1 MGRGSLPASER
12 TRWWQ
17 ALLPTVI
24 RNGDPEEVRRAG
36 ILITIALLGSGIGLL
51 SSVVHLS
58 TGEVARAAF
67 TLGIGIPL
75 LFSLVVLRWTG
86 RNDLSAHHL
95 CSVSTL
101 GLVVSPFLASNGIPL
116 YVGLIGVPLVAA
128 AIGGPRVGVVWTM
141 LSVAVLVASSL
152 LMPLS
157 PGHRVL
163 SWNTTIIAGFCG
175 LAAVFAER
183 SRERAMRESSA
194 ARERAEHDA
203 RIRAETEQAL
213 VRYRDELEE
222 RVEERGEQLRASL
235 ERLKEQERLVAIGTL
250 ASGIAHQINNPIG
263 GIAAAA
269 EFALLVGEEAE
280 GPAIQRRALETALKE
295 ARRCGR
301 IVKGV
306 LQFARGEPNPKW
318 PEDLNATVLR
328 AAEQVRRFVVER
340 GSSLR
345 VATTRER
352 LPVRMNPIDLE
363 QVVVNLVRNAAES
376 RESGV
381 RIDVRTER
389 LEHEAMLTISDD
401 GPGID
406 DSIRGRVFEP
416 FYTTRLEA
424 GGSGLGLA
432 VVHGV
437 IGDHGG
443 QIEIESP
450 EAGGA
455 RFRIRLPLVLEG
467 ERPSGDGRQAFA

>member
-1 MGRGSLPASER
+1 MERGSLPASER
-12 TRWWQ
+12 TRWWHG
-17 ALLPTVI
+17 LLPAGI
-24 RNGDPEEVRRAG
+24 REGDPEEIRRAG

-58 TGEVARAAF
+58 TGEVARAVF
-67 TLGIGIPL
+67 TCGIPLPL
-75 LFSLVVLRWTG
+75 LFSLVVLHWTG

-116 YVGLIGVPLVAA
+116 FVGLIGVPLVAA
-128 AIGGPRVGVVWTM
+128 AIGGPRVGVVWTT
-141 LSVAVLVASSL
+141 LTVGVLVASSL
-152 LMPLS
+152 ALPLS
-157 PGHRVL
+157 SGLRIL
-163 SWNTTIIAGFCG
+163 SWNTTIIAGFSG

-183 SRERAMRESSA
+183 SRERAMRASSA
-194 ARERAEHDA
+194 ARERAERDA
-203 RIRAETEQAL
+203 RIRAEAEQAL

-269 EFALLVGEEAE
+269 EFALLVGEEE
-280 GPAIQRRALETALKE
+280 GGAAIQRRALETALEE

-306 LQFARGEPNPKW
+306 LQFARDEPNLKW

-328 AAEQVRRFVVER
+328 ALEQVRRFVAEHR
-340 GSSLR
+340 GTLR
-345 VATTRER
+345 VTTTRECLR
-352 LPVRMNPIDLE
+352 VKMNPIDLE
-363 QVVVNLVRNAAES
+363 QVIVNLVRNAAES

-381 RIDVRTER
+381 KIDVRTEQ
-389 LEHEAMLTISDD
+389 LGHEAILIVSDD

-406 DSIRGRVFEP
+406 ESIRGRVFEP
-416 FYTTRLEA
+416 FYTTRLEG

-443 QIEIESP
+443 RIEIESP
-450 EAGGA
+450 DSGGT
-455 RFRIRLPLVLEG
+455 RFRIRLPLVVFED
-467 ERPSGDGRQAFA
+467 ETASIDRPIG

>member
-1 MGRGSLPASER
+1 MMDRGSLPASDR
-12 TRWWQ
+12 TRWWHG
-17 ALLPTVI
+17 LLPAAI
-24 RNGDPEEVRRAG
+24 REGDPEEIRRAG
-36 ILITIALLGSGIGLL
+36 ILITIALLGAGIGLL

-58 TGEVARAAF
+58 TGELARAAF
-67 TLGIGIPL
+67 TLGIGLPL
-75 LFSLVVLRWTG
+75 LFSVVVLHWTG
-86 RNDLSAHHL
+86 RNDLSTHHL

-116 YVGLIGVPLVAA
+116 FVGLIGVPLVAA
-128 AIGGPRVGVVWTM
+128 AIGGPRVGVVWTT
-141 LSVAVLVASSL
+141 LTVGVLVASSL
-152 LMPLS
+152 ALPLS
-157 PGHRVL
+157 PGLRVL

-194 ARERAEHDA
+194 ARERAERDA
-203 RIRAETEQAL
+203 RIRAEAEQAL

-269 EFALLVGEEAE
+269 EFALLVGEEE
-280 GPAIQRRALETALKE
+280 GGTAIQRRALETALEE

-306 LQFARGEPNPKW
+306 LQFARDEPNLKW

-328 AAEQVRRFVVER
+328 AVEQVRRFVAEQ
-340 GSSLR
+340 GGTLR
-345 VATTRER
+345 VAPTRER
-352 LPVRMNPIDLE
+352 LLVKMNPIDLE
-363 QVVVNLVRNAAES
+363 QVVVNLVRNGAES

-381 RIDVRTER
+381 QIDLRTER
-389 LEHEAMLTISDD
+389 FGHEAVLLVSDD

-406 DSIRGRVFEP
+406 ESIRGRVFEP

-443 QIEIESP
+443 RIEIESP
-450 EAGGA
+450 ETGGT
-455 RFRIRLPLVLEG
+455 RFRIRLPLVVSED
-467 ERPSGDGRQAFA
+467 ETASID

>member
-1 MGRGSLPASER
+1 
-12 TRWWQ
+12 
-17 ALLPTVI
+17 LPTGI
-24 RNGDPEEVRRAG
+24 RNGDPEEIRRAG
-36 ILITIALLGSGIGLL
+36 ILLTIVLLGAGIGLF

-67 TLGIGIPL
+67 TLGIGLPI
-75 LFSLVVLRWTG
+75 LFSVVVLHWTG

-95 CSVSTL
+95 CLVSTL

-116 YVGLIGVPLVAA
+116 FVGLIGVPLVAA
-128 AIGGPRVGVVWTM
+128 AIGGPRVGVVWTV
-141 LSVAVLVASSL
+141 LAVGILVASSSL
-152 LMPLS
+152 LPLS
-157 PGHRVL
+157 PGLRVL

-194 ARERAEHDA
+194 ARNRAEHDA
-203 RIRAETEQAL
+203 RTRAEAEQAL

-222 RVEERGEQLRASL
+222 RVAERGEQLRASL

-269 EFALLVGEEAE
+269 EFALLVGEEPE
-280 GPAIQRRALETALKE
+280 GPAIQRRALETALEE

-306 LQFARGEPNPKW
+306 LQFARDEPNLKW

-328 AAEQVRRFVVER
+328 AVEQVRQFVADR
-340 GSSLR
+340 ASTLR
-345 VATTRER
+345 LATTRES
-352 LPVRMNPIDLE
+352 LHVKMNPIDLE
-363 QVVVNLVRNAAES
+363 QVVVNLVRNAVES

-381 RIDVRTER
+381 QIDVRTER
-389 LEHEAMLTISDD
+389 LGQEAMLIVSDD
-401 GPGID
+401 GSGID
-406 DSIRGRVFEP
+406 ESIRGRVFEP

-443 QIEIESP
+443 RVEIESP
-450 EAGGA
+450 ETGGT
-455 RFRIRLPLVLEG
+455 RFTIRLPLVPES
-467 ERPSGDGRQAFA
+467 EAPRGDGCSQPA

>member
-1 MGRGSLPASER
+1 MK
-12 TRWWQ
+12 RWHS
-17 ALLPTVI
+17 LLPNVI
-24 RNGDPEEVRRAG
+24 RNGDSEEIRRAG
-36 ILITIALLGSGIGLL
+36 ILITIALLGAGIGLF

-58 TGEVARAAF
+58 TGEAARAAF
-67 TLGIGIPL
+67 TFGIGLPL
-75 LFSLVVLRWTG
+75 LFSLVVLHWTG

-95 CSVSTL
+95 CGVSTL
-101 GLVVSPFLASNGIPL
+101 GLVLSPFLASNGIPL

-128 AIGGPRVGVVWTM
+128 AIGGPRVGLVWTI
-141 LSVAVLVASSL
+141 LAVGVLVASAL
-152 LMPLS
+152 LVPLS
-157 PGHRVL
+157 PGLRVL
-163 SWNTTIIAGFCG
+163 AWNTTIIAGFCG

-203 RIRAETEQAL
+203 RIRAEAEQAL

-269 EFALLVGEEAE
+269 EFALLVGEEPD
-280 GPAIQRRALETALKE
+280 GPAIQRRALETALEE

-306 LQFARGEPNPKW
+306 LQFARDEPNPKW

-328 AAEQVRRFVVER
+328 AIEQVRRFVVER
-340 GSSLR
+340 GSTLR
-345 VATTRER
+345 LATTSEY
-352 LPVRMNPIDLE
+352 LHVKMNPIDLE

-376 RESGV
+376 SESGV
-381 RIDVRTER
+381 QIDVRTER
-389 LEHEAMLTISDD
+389 LGHEAMLIVSDD
-401 GPGID
+401 GYGID
-406 DSIRGRVFEP
+406 ESIRGRVFEP
-416 FYTTRLEA
+416 FYTTRLES

-443 QIEIESP
+443 QVEIESP
-450 EAGGA
+450 ETGGT
-455 RFRIRLPLVLEG
+455 RFRIRLPLVPEG
-467 ERPSGDGRQAFA
+467 EAPPVDGRSTNA